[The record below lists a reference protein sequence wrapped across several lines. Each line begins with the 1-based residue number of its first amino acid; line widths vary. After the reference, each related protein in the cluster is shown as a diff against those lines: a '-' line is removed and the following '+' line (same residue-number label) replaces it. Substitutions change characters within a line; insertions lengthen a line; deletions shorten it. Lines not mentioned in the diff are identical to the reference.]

1 MAGHFT
7 YDIQCLTSIGLH
19 KQNTQH
25 SSCFHFCHDVT
36 LSEKHLQATRQMI
49 KIRSQLILETH
60 LKVHIQNYSKFSSL
74 LPPQKKKKKELAQTQ
89 MHRTSSNNILSIA
102 LEISLKSH
110 HHQNK
115 LK

>member
-19 KQNTQH
+19 KQNPQH

-74 LPPQKKKKKELAQTQ
+74 LPPQKKKKK
-89 MHRTSSNNILSIA
+89 RTSSDSDA
-102 LEISLKSH
+102 
-110 HHQNK
+110 QNQQQQHSFK
-115 LK
+115 RFRN